1 MTNESLPSSAE
12 TIEINSIERPKEA
25 VSEVQQ
31 EKRQEMDTLWRIIP
45 MEKSPCYENMV
56 KMDGRD
62 VVDARLISCLL
73 DSAIYSG
80 NLPEQMPLSA
90 ERILDLYRLDP
101 TNFDILDLLQFPF
114 VSEEVFLSWRIK
126 KMVDSEYLRNR
137 CYFSNLCKT
146 VSAVCRIL
154 ERLRQLGPRIG
165 RSARYVQRFRDDFK
179 KEIDIPYEK
188 CCYKL
193 GLSKSWQA
201 RDCEAPQIKE
211 KYEAF
216 KKDCETLI
224 KRLDLLV

>member
-1 MTNESLPSSAE
+1 MTNEQLPSSAE
-12 TIEINSIERPKEA
+12 VGETKNQENIPVSISA
-25 VSEVQQ
+25 LQQ

-45 MEKSPCYENMV
+45 IEKSSCYEDMV

-62 VVDARLISCLL
+62 RVDARLISYLL

-90 ERILDLYRLDP
+90 ERILDLYRRDP

-126 KMVDSEYLRNR
+126 KMVDSEYLRNK
-137 CYFSNLCKT
+137 CYFSNLCKAA
-146 VSAVCRIL
+146 SAVCRIL
-154 ERLRQLGPRIG
+154 ERLRQLGG
-165 RSARYVQRFRDDFK
+165 RSGRYVQRFRDDFK
-179 KEIDIPYEK
+179 REIDIPYEK
-188 CCYKL
+188 CCYRL
-193 GLSKSWQA
+193 GLSKSWEA

-224 KRLDLLV
+224 ARLDLLV